1 MFLHHV
7 SLVCLRASVLALGLG
22 MLVGTARAEEPGW
35 MRDTVLGSLA
45 FTPAL
50 AYPHPVPP
58 PASVQD
64 VQRGVFSP
72 IQLVLDLANH
82 LRDIRYKRGGRE
94 PSTGFDCSGFVRY
107 VFRQGIGAELPN
119 TSAAQFRAGR
129 KIARSDLRR
138 GDLVFFR
145 TAGKRISH
153 VGIYVGNG
161 EFIHAP
167 SSGKRVSVSRLAEPY
182 WSHRFAG
189 AKRPEVLAAHAGVDT
204 RDQG

>member
-1 MFLHHV
+1 MSNRHV
-7 SLVCLRASVLALGLG
+7 FRVCLRGGALVFGLVLAGG
-22 MLVGTARAEEPGW
+22 MAHAQEPTW
-35 MRDTVLGSLA
+35 LRDTGLTSLA
-45 FTPAL
+45 STPTI

-58 PASVQD
+58 PASATGA
-64 VQRGVFSP
+64 QRGAFSP

-129 KIARSDLRR
+129 QIARSDLRR

-153 VGIYVGNG
+153 VGIYVGDG

-182 WSHRFAG
+182 WAHRFAG
-189 AKRPEVLAAHAGVDT
+189 AKRPDVLVAHAGGDT
-204 RDQG
+204 HNQG

>member
-1 MFLHHV
+1 MFLRHV
-7 SLVCLRASVLALGLG
+7 FLICLRGCVLALGLG
-22 MLVGTARAEEPGW
+22 TLVGVAHAQEPTW
-35 MRDTVLGSLA
+35 LRDTGLTVIAAAPA
-45 FTPAL
+45 F

-58 PASVQD
+58 PASAQAA
-64 VQRGVFSP
+64 QRDAFSP

-119 TSAAQFRAGR
+119 TSAAQFRAGHR
-129 KIARSDLRR
+129 IARSDLRR

-189 AKRPEVLAAHAGVDT
+189 AKRPDVLAAHAGMDV